1 MEDQTKHVAP
11 PKESW
16 PSLILRWVDR
26 TWMAVL
32 IAYIVYVNWFDSVPQ
47 PIFDHLIM
55 ILVGLIPV
63 VLLGKRTRFAIFA
76 LPFISAVCC
85 QMSYSLCDINNDK
98 LGVLHFAHEHV
109 FPVFMFYS
117 LLRLILVLFAEP
129 IWKQNPRV

>member
-1 MEDQTKHVAP
+1 MEDQRKHVAP

-16 PSLILRWVDR
+16 PSLILRWVDW

-32 IAYIVYVNWFDSVPQ
+32 VTYVAFVTWDFLIGGGILDSLMAV
-47 PIFDHLIM
+47 M
-55 ILVGLIPV
+55 IGMLPV
-63 VLLGKRTRFAIFA
+63 VLLAFRTRFAIFA
-76 LPFISAVCC
+76 LPFISACCC
-85 QMSYSLCDINNDK
+85 QISYVLCDAVSNPYGIS
-98 LGVLHFAHEHV
+98 HFAHERV